1 VVASANRV
9 PGLLF
14 LGPGASRVCFSS
26 GLPRLGSAFRWP
38 RDVYP
43 DRVDPHSLSVLE
55 FPAVL
60 DLLAAETAFIG
71 GHRLALALE
80 PATDP
85 ALVARRQARTAEAL
99 RLDALGSPELVAAAD
114 IREDAARAAR
124 AMTLDP
130 EVLFEIALT
139 LRAAL
144 GARRT
149 VLALREELPL
159 LAARLDAISPALDQ
173 IALALEQAV
182 DQEGVL
188 DGASPRLRGLRRDHA
203 VARERAA
210 ERLRE
215 MAASLRS
222 HLQEEF
228 LTERSG
234 RPVLAVRADARSA
247 VPGIVHDASGSGQT
261 IFVEPF
267 VLVEQHNRLRE
278 LASEERE
285 EIARILSALSGLV
298 GASAGDIAAAV
309 DALSELDLAMA
320 SARLAQRTGGCP
332 VQQADDVELA
342 EARHPLLDPRTAV
355 PIDLP
360 LAGIRT
366 LVVSGANAGGK
377 TVALKTLGL
386 AAAMHQCGLRPPA
399 RSARLPVYRQIL
411 ADVGDEQSIARSLST
426 FSGHL
431 RSIAAIVSVAGRGTL
446 VLLDEVAAGTDP
458 IEGAALA
465 RALLE
470 ALQTRGAQ
478 TLATTHYPELKEWAA
493 GHEGAENASVGFD
506 AATLAP
512 TFTLTVGRPGASHA
526 LQMAARLGLDMRVV
540 EAARAGVAPER
551 LELEELL
558 AAAAESERRAA
569 RALGEAEQ
577 RRAEAVASAIAVAE
591 RERELRAEIERVEA
605 SAQAVRERALADA
618 ERELAGE
625 RRELDALRAE
635 IRAARAAE
643 RARKDRPAAPDAS
656 GDERERDRRLG
667 AASERVRRAS
677 RMLTS
682 LETVPRRGPLGVGDP
697 VVAPSL
703 GVRGVIAE
711 IAGDEAEVHAGA
723 LRVRVPLTRL
733 EADPQGRASVSPEPD
748 VKVRASAP
756 SDVADE
762 LDVRG
767 GRADD
772 AREAARAYVDAA
784 HLAGRGEVRII
795 HGRGT
800 GALRKAVRDELA
812 RHPLVDEAV
821 SDSADGATIVRI
833 AGNSS

>member
-1 VVASANRV
+1 
-9 PGLLF
+9 
-14 LGPGASRVCFSS
+14 
-26 GLPRLGSAFRWP
+26 
-38 RDVYP
+38 
-43 DRVDPHSLSVLE
+43 VDPRSLAVLE

-60 DLLAAETAFIG
+60 DILAAETAFAG
-71 GHRLALALE
+71 GHALALALV
-80 PATDP
+80 PATEP
-85 ALVARRQARTAEAL
+85 KVVAGRQARTAEAL
-99 RLDALGSPELVAAAD
+99 RLDALGSPELIAAAD
-114 IREDAARAAR
+114 VREDAARAAR

-144 GARRT
+144 EARRT
-149 VLALREELPL
+149 VLAHRAELPL
-159 LAARLDAISPALDQ
+159 LAARVDAISPALEQ
-173 IALALEQAV
+173 IALALEQAI
-182 DQEGVL
+182 DQEGVR
-188 DGASPRLRGLRRDHA
+188 DGASPRLRALRREHA

-215 MAASLRS
+215 LATSLRS

-228 LTERSG
+228 LTERGG

-261 IFVEPF
+261 LFVEPF
-267 VLVEQHNRLRE
+267 ALVEQHNRLRE
-278 LASEERE
+278 LTSEERE
-285 EIARILSALSGLV
+285 EIARILAALSSLV
-298 GASAGDIAAAV
+298 GASAGDITAAV
-309 DALSELDLAMA
+309 DTVSELDLAMA
-320 SARLAQRTGGCP
+320 SARLAQKTGGCP
-332 VQQADDVELA
+332 VQQADDVALV
-342 EARHPLLDPRTAV
+342 EARHPLLEPRSAV
-355 PIDLP
+355 PIDLLLP
-360 LAGIRT
+360 GIRT

-377 TVALKTLGL
+377 TVSLKTLGL

-399 RSARLPVYRQIL
+399 RTARLPVYAQIL

-431 RSIAAIVSVAGRGTL
+431 RSIAAIISVAAPRTL

-465 RALLE
+465 QALLE
-470 ALQTRGAQ
+470 SLQARGAQ
-478 TLATTHYPELKEWAA
+478 TLVTTHYPELKEWAA
-493 GHEGAENASVGFD
+493 RHEGAENASVGFD

-512 TFTLTVGRPGASHA
+512 TFTLTIGRPGASHA
-526 LQMAARLGLDMRVV
+526 LQMAARLGLDMEVV
-540 EAARAGVAPER
+540 EAARATVAPER
-551 LELEELL
+551 LQLEELL
-558 AAAAESERRAA
+558 TAAAASERGAA
-569 RALGEAEQ
+569 AALAEARE
-577 RRAEAVASAIAVAE
+577 RRAEAVASAIAVAG
-591 RERELRAEIERVEA
+591 REQELRREIEAVEA

-618 ERELAGE
+618 ERDLSGE

-643 RARKDRPAAPDAS
+643 RARRDRPTTSDVS
-656 GDERERDRRLG
+656 RDERERDRRLG
-667 AASERVRRAS
+667 AASERVRRAARELS
-677 RMLTS
+677 S
-682 LETVPRRGPLGVGDP
+682 LETVARRGPLGVGDP
-697 VVAPSL
+697 VIAPSL

-723 LRVRVPLTRL
+723 LRVRVPLARL
-733 EADPQGRASVSPEPD
+733 SPDPQGRATVSAEPD

-756 SDVADE
+756 SDVSDE

-767 GRADD
+767 GRADE
-772 AREAARAYVDAA
+772 AREAARSYVDAA

-821 SDSADGATIVRI
+821 SDSADGATVVRI
-833 AGNSS
+833 AGNSPG